1 MIALKNNAIE
11 KLSKNELKRREKMK
25 QKEAAKAAKE
35 AAKAAKEAAKP
46 KTDVKKEDE
55 EDVDPTKY
63 FENRLASVN
72 KAMESGVNMYPHK
85 FEVQYSLPDFIE
97 KYSYAKDGE
106 HLESEICT
114 VAGRVIL
121 KRASGKKLFFYT
133 LQGEGKQIQVMASEA
148 FYAAGPEA
156 FQEITGAIRR
166 GDIIGI
172 KGFPGRSKRGEFSI
186 FPTELIIL
194 SPCLHMLPKPYV
206 GLTNPETRYRKRY
219 LDLIMNPQ
227 VREKFIIRSRVI
239 QYVHFCISLTTFS
252 PFSFLLLFFPTN
264 SHM

>member
-1 MIALKNNAIE
+1 MIIVKNNGIE

-25 QKEAAKAAKE
+25 QREAAKAAKE

-133 LQGEGKQIQVMASEA
+133 LQGDGKQIQVMASEA
-148 FYAAGPEA
+148 FYTAGPEA

-194 SPCLHMLPKPYV
+194 SPCLHMLPKPFV

-239 QYVHFCISLTTFS
+239 QYVVSQYILFIHS
-252 PFSFLLLFFPTN
+252 FSFF
-264 SHM
+264 SHI